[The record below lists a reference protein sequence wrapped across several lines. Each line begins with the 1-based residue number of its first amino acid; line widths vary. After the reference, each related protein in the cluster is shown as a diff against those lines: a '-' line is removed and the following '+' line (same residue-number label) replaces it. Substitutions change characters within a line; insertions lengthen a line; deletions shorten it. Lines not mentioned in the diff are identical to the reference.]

1 MTTIEYADPLNVII
15 PIWKGMR
22 NCIFARTFTKSSVK
36 PLALAMGS
44 SQRHDSSAL
53 FSQGDA
59 FNPVRMLLACDGL

>member
-36 PLALAMGS
+36 PLASAMGS
-44 SQRHDSSAL
+44 SQFKVARQPKRSIRSD
-53 FSQGDA
+53 
-59 FNPVRMLLACDGL
+59 